1 MNCGLIVRRLVPLI
15 NGLRVNFCHFK
26 MRNVNATIHRSCAR
40 FRCLRVRTRNGH
52 VLFIR
57 RRVTSFL
64 SICPYPTA
72 LRLSEHK
79 QSNLLVVPRYL
90 PDCESNLTLSVS
102 SVKAELIRFIYPRI
116 NRVSWSM
123 RLFYSSIEK
132 WKMKGGIYYCK
143 DSIGHED
150 IKDIKIAT
158 RYTLFLSSSV

>member
-1 MNCGLIVRRLVPLI
+1 M
-15 NGLRVNFCHFK
+15 NFCYFK
-26 MRNVNATIHRSCAR
+26 LRNVNATIHRSCAR

-102 SVKAELIRFIYPRI
+102 SVKTELIRFIYPRI
-116 NRVSWSM
+116 NRVSIDALV
-123 RLFYSSIEK
+123 LFVDR
-132 WKMKGGIYYCK
+132 KMKNERRYLLLQRFHRPRRYKRYKNCHTIYAFSFVFCLIIS
-143 DSIGHED
+143 DSLPLKKREKLI
-150 IKDIKIAT
+150 
-158 RYTLFLSSSV
+158 